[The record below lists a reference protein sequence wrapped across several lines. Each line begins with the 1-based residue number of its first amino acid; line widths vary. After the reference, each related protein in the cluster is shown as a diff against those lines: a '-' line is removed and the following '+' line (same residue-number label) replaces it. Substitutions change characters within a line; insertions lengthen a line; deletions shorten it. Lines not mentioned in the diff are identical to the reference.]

1 MLKEFPFRFEKG
13 GVTAAGP
20 LSISTRFPI
29 KPKRA
34 PRVFPYVKAPSDVK
48 GKMVKKLSILRQKVD
63 KEASMCYLANMIR
76 QSGIDVPIRLNSRIR
91 KGSLF
96 SLLLIFGFIFLVLE
110 PAYVKPTGFCGQ
122 RLKVFVSILPQAC
135 FVEHIGKDCLDVS
148 VMVRP
153 GHSPATYE
161 PTPRQMTEL
170 SKARLYFGIGVP
182 FEETWIKR
190 IANANPNMKIIDTR
204 HGVSLLP
211 MKGHPYHGK
220 KRHYDQ
226 TQMDPH
232 VWLSLKATKIQA
244 QNIHKALVAEDPDNR
259 LYYTDNLETFLH
271 NLDRLDT
278 RISNILKDL
287 KTRKIIVFHPAWGY
301 FCHDYNLEQ
310 IPIELE
316 GKRPSAKTIAHLVE
330 EAKSEGIKVIF
341 VQQQFTTRS
350 AQVVANAIG
359 GKVVQLDPLARDYL
373 KNMKK
378 IADTLAG
385 AMK

>member
-1 MLKEFPFRFEKG
+1 
-13 GVTAAGP
+13 
-20 LSISTRFPI
+20 
-29 KPKRA
+29 
-34 PRVFPYVKAPSDVK
+34 
-48 GKMVKKLSILRQKVD
+48 
-63 KEASMCYLANMIR
+63 
-76 QSGIDVPIRLNSRIR
+76 
-91 KGSLF
+91 
-96 SLLLIFGFIFLVLE
+96 
-110 PAYVKPTGFCGQ
+110 
-122 RLKVFVSILPQAC
+122 
-135 FVEHIGKDCLDVS
+135 
-148 VMVRP
+148 
-153 GHSPATYE
+153 
-161 PTPRQMTEL
+161 
-170 SKARLYFGIGVP
+170 
-182 FEETWIKR
+182 
-190 IANANPNMKIIDTR
+190 
-204 HGVSLLP
+204 
-211 MKGHPYHGK
+211 
-220 KRHYDQ
+220 
-226 TQMDPH
+226 
-232 VWLSLKATKIQA
+232 
-244 QNIHKALVAEDPDNR
+244 LVAEDPDNR